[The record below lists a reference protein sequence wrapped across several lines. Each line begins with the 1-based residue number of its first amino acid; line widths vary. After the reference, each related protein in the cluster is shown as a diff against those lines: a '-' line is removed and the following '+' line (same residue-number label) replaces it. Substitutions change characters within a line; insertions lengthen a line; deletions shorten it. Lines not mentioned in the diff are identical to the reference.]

1 MIALTNVCDRSR
13 AYILKEINY
22 ALATII
28 ILCHTP
34 FWSPDN
40 DAKYVPKSQ
49 RPKHYAWLTHDIEQV
64 TDTIAEWEVRQ
75 KSRKKKHARTI
86 ILRVYSPATST
97 WHQRTKA
104 QLSRRLR
111 LAPRK
116 HSRTLLA
123 NEFITMQAYMSKHT
137 TNASFDTDSGTVGI

>member
-1 MIALTNVCDRSR
+1 MREIMALTNVCERSR

-28 ILCHTP
+28 ILFHTL
-34 FWSPDN
+34 FWSPNN

-49 RPKHYAWLTHDIEQV
+49 RAKHYAWLTHGIKQV

-75 KSRKKKHARTI
+75 KSRNKMHARTI
-86 ILRVYSPATST
+86 ILRRYSPTTGT
-97 WHQRTKA
+97 WHQQTKA

-123 NEFITMQAYMSKHT
+123 NEVITM
-137 TNASFDTDSGTVGI
+137 